1 MPSDNATLSVN
12 KTHRTISRKD
22 LSREELGFFLAGFV
36 EGEGSFNISLR
47 RKADYKV
54 SWQVVMSFNVSQK
67 DPTLLY
73 LLQEELGCGIIKV
86 RKIDNVYSLD
96 VTNPKDIIQKVIP
109 YFRRFPVLSDSKQ
122 KNFSIFCEIAQLME
136 KGEHRNQIGLRKIL
150 ELREIIN
157 EGKGRKRKYAILDV
171 FPNSGILRDYMS
183 TPDLI
188 GDDIVRPHGRS

>member
-1 MPSDNATLSVN
+1 MVIMSAA
-12 KTHRTISRKD
+12 RTISRKD
-22 LSREELGFFLAGFV
+22 LSREALGFFLAGFV

-86 RKIDNVYSLD
+86 RKTDDLYSYD
-96 VTNPKDIIQKVIP
+96 ATNPQDIIQKVIP
-109 YFRRFPVLSDSKQ
+109 YFQKYPVISDSKK
-122 KNFSIFCEIAQLME
+122 KNFAIFCEVAKLME
-136 KGEHRNQIGLRKIL
+136 KGEHRNLIGLRKIL

-157 EGKGRKRKYAILDV
+157 EGKGRKRKYTIFDV
-171 FPNSGILRDYMS
+171 LPVQESSETIRRLRQ
-183 TPDLI
+183 LAE
-188 GDDIVRPHGRS
+188 